1 MSSFEFESV
10 ERIAKRI
17 CEDRHGAGSWDARH
31 RRRAD
36 YRGEA
41 MRQIERARGLA
52 LADAFMAIFGLRRV
66 VK

>member
-1 MSSFEFESV
+1 MTSHDCREV
-10 ERIAKRI
+10 ERLALQL
-17 CEDRHGAGSWDARH
+17 CEARYGAGSWDAKH

-36 YRGEA
+36 YRAEA
-41 MRQIERARGLA
+41 MRQIEHSQGLA